1 MKAALTRDGIL
12 FRSILVTLLAFAL
25 VGFATLAYTVQAA
38 RSAAEEQSRV
48 RLEQLLDTVQST
60 LRVAC
65 FVKDQELA
73 REVASGLL
81 SNTEVLRVTI
91 HEGDGYYGVESEAP
105 FDAIVVTAAA
115 STIPPPLVRQLKPG
129 GRLVIP
135 VGTPFAV
142 QHLMLVEKNRQGEI
156 SMRQVLPVQFVPLTG
171 KRE

>member
-1 MKAALTRDGIL
+1 MRAALTRDGIL

-25 VGFATLAYTVQAA
+25 VGFATLAYTVQTA

-91 HEGDGYYGVESEAP
+91 H
-105 FDAIVVTAAA
+105 
-115 STIPPPLVRQLKPG
+115 
-129 GRLVIP
+129 
-135 VGTPFAV
+135 
-142 QHLMLVEKNRQGEI
+142 
-156 SMRQVLPVQFVPLTG
+156 
-171 KRE
+171 